1 MMYQDLCQTYSDVYK
16 DFHGVRPP
24 SSQGM
29 SVVELLEQID
39 MYQKYIEE
47 DLAEERAIED
57 ASINACIINGVKIG
71 RPVYNPSVLLPAYQ
85 LNGV

>member
-16 DFHGVRPP
+16 DFHGMRPP
-24 SSQGM
+24 SGQGM

-47 DLAEERAIED
+47 DLAQERAD
-57 ASINACIINGVKIG
+57 
-71 RPVYNPSVLLPAYQ
+71 
-85 LNGV
+85 